1 VILAELEVRHSR
13 AIAPTRRV
21 ALGDVYLP
29 TDPAPGFGGILLA
42 GMVAAYSRR
51 LEEEIRDDLDLLIDD
66 LERGRRV
73 AQPRVRYRFQ
83 TDVHGLARTRHRLR
97 GVGEAMELE
106 LDEDA
111 SGLPQV
117 LAAVYAA
124 SKLSSRFRPAVFAL
138 IWRATRW
145 EGEVDAHLV
154 DYLTGDEAA
163 YRVRRDRSYDAG
175 WALTILGFDDGTDP
189 RRADVVRRFRLLV
202 RDAHPDHGAEA
213 AGAGLR
219 ITELTE
225 AKRILLAR
233 S

>member
-1 VILAELEVRHSR
+1 VLLAELEVRHSR

-21 ALGDVYLP
+21 ALGKLYLP

-42 GMVAAYSRR
+42 GMVAAYVGQ
-51 LEEEIRDDLDLLIDD
+51 LDEELRDDLDVLIDD

-83 TDVHGLARTRHRLR
+83 TDTHGLARTHHRLI
-97 GVGEAMELE
+97 GVGEAMALE

-111 SGLPQV
+111 HGLPQV

-124 SKLSSRFRPAVFAL
+124 SKLSPRFRPAVYSL
-138 IWRATRW
+138 LWRATRW
-145 EGEVDAHLV
+145 EGEVDDRLI

-163 YRVRRDRSYDAG
+163 YRVRRDRSYDPG
-175 WALTILGFDDGTDP
+175 WALTVLGFVDGTDP
-189 RRADVVRRFRLLV
+189 GRGDVIRRFRSLV
-202 RDAHPDHGAEA
+202 RDAHPDHGADA
-213 AGAGLR
+213 SSASVR

-233 S
+233 

>member
-1 VILAELEVRHSR
+1 MLLAELEVRHSR

-21 ALGDVYLP
+21 ALGKLYLP

-42 GMVAAYSRR
+42 GMVAAYMGQ
-51 LEEEIRDDLDLLIDD
+51 LDEELRDDLDVLIDD

-73 AQPRVRYRFQ
+73 VQPRVRHRFQ
-83 TDVHGLARTRHRLR
+83 TDTHGLARTHHRLI

-106 LDEDA
+106 IDPDA
-111 SGLPQV
+111 YGLPQV

-124 SKLSSRFRPAVFAL
+124 SKLSSRFRPPVFAL
-138 IWRATRW
+138 LWRATRW
-145 EGEVDAHLV
+145 EGDVDARLV
-154 DYLTGDEAA
+154 EYLTGDEAA

-175 WALTILGFDDGTDP
+175 WAMTILGFVDGTDP
-189 RRADVVRRFRLLV
+189 GRGDVVRRFRTLV
-202 RDAHPDHGAEA
+202 RDAHPDHGAD
-213 AGAGLR
+213 AGAASVR

-233 S
+233 